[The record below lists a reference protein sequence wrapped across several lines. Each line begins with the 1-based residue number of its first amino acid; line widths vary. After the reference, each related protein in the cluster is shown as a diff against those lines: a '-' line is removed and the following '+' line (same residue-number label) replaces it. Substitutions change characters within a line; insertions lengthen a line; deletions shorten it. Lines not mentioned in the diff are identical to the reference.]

1 LCIDQNLKSKTKFFA
16 QMRIKFYQGCKG
28 WWWKM
33 RHFAQTMTK

>member
-16 QMRIKFYQGCKG
+16 QMRIKFYQG